1 MRILLVEDDPK
12 VASFIQ
18 KGLKEEGYAVDT
30 CSDGED
36 GAHWA
41 VENEYDLIILDVM
54 LPSMS
59 GLEICRHVRSKS
71 KPTPVLMLTARDSN
85 DDIVSGLDSG
95 ADDYLT
101 KPFSFDVLLARVRAL
116 LRRVQEYRTATLRLA
131 DLEMDPS
138 RRRVAR
144 AGVDI
149 RLTGK
154 EYALLEYLMRNPGIV
169 LSESRIIEH
178 VWDMN
183 HDSMTNTVNVYIH
196 HLRNKIDRDD
206 NRRLIHTIRGAGYM
220 LSDTKADKP

>member
-1 MRILLVEDDPK
+1 MRILLVEDDIK
-12 VASFIQ
+12 VAAFIQ
-18 KGLKEEGYAVDT
+18 KGLREEGYALDV
-30 CSDGED
+30 CAD
-36 GAHWA
+36 GADGARWA
-41 VENEYDLIILDVM
+41 VENDYDLVILDVM

-59 GLEICRHVRSKS
+59 GLDICRHIRAENKS
-71 KPTPVLMLTARDSN
+71 TPVLMLTARDSS

-116 LRRVQEYRTATLRLA
+116 LRRAQQYRAATLRVG

-138 RRRVAR
+138 TRRVAR
-144 AGVDI
+144 AHRDI
-149 RLTGK
+149 QLTGK

-196 HLRNKIDRDD
+196 HLRNKIDRGET
-206 NRRLIHTIRGAGYM
+206 RRLIHTVRGAGYM
-220 LSDTKADKP
+220 LSDRE

>member
-12 VASFIQ
+12 VSAFIL
-18 KGLKEEGYAVDT
+18 KGLKEEGYALDAYA
-30 CSDGED
+30 DGMD

-54 LPSMS
+54 LPGMN
-59 GLEICRHVRSKS
+59 GLDICRHIRAENKS
-71 KPTPVLMLTARDSN
+71 TPVLMLTARDSS

-116 LRRVQEYRTATLRLA
+116 LRRAQQYRSATLRIA
-131 DLEMDPS
+131 DLEMDPAT
-138 RRRVAR
+138 RRVSR
-144 AGVDI
+144 AGADI
-149 RLTGK
+149 QLTGK
-154 EYALLEYLMRNPGIV
+154 EYAMLEYFMRNPGIV

-196 HLRNKIDRDD
+196 HLRNKIDRGQS
-206 NRRLIHTIRGAGYM
+206 RRLIHTIRGAGY
-220 LSDTKADKP
+220 LFSDREVE

>member
-12 VASFIQ
+12 VSAFIL
-18 KGLKEEGYAVDT
+18 KGLKEEGYALDAYA
-30 CSDGED
+30 DGMD

-54 LPSMS
+54 LPGMN
-59 GLEICRHVRSKS
+59 GLDICRHIRAENKS
-71 KPTPVLMLTARDSN
+71 TPVLMLTARDSS

-116 LRRVQEYRTATLRLA
+116 LRRAQQYRSATLRIA
-131 DLEMDPS
+131 DLEMDPAT
-138 RRRVAR
+138 RRVSR
-144 AGVDI
+144 AGADI
-149 RLTGK
+149 QLTGK
-154 EYALLEYLMRNPGIV
+154 EYAMLEYFMRNPGIV

-196 HLRNKIDRDD
+196 HLRNKIDRGQS
-206 NRRLIHTIRGAGYM
+206 RRLIHTIRGAGFM
-220 LSDTKADKP
+220 LSERETDQA

>member
-12 VASFIQ
+12 VSAFIL
-18 KGLKEEGYAVDT
+18 KGLKEEGYALDAYA
-30 CSDGED
+30 DGMD

-54 LPSMS
+54 LPGMN
-59 GLEICRHVRSKS
+59 GLDICRHIRAENKS
-71 KPTPVLMLTARDSN
+71 TPVLMLTARDSS

-116 LRRVQEYRTATLRLA
+116 LRRAQQYRSATLRIA
-131 DLEMDPS
+131 DLEMDPAT
-138 RRRVAR
+138 RRVSR
-144 AGVDI
+144 AGADI
-149 RLTGK
+149 QLTGK
-154 EYALLEYLMRNPGIV
+154 EYAMLEYFMRNPGVV

-196 HLRNKIDRDD
+196 HLRNKIDRGQS
-206 NRRLIHTIRGAGYM
+206 RRLIHTIRGAGFM
-220 LSDTKADKP
+220 LSERETDQA

>member
-1 MRILLVEDDPK
+1 MRILLVEDDIK
-12 VASFIQ
+12 VAAFIQ
-18 KGLKEEGYAVDT
+18 KGLREEGYALDV
-30 CSDGED
+30 CAD
-36 GAHWA
+36 GADGARWA
-41 VENEYDLIILDVM
+41 VENDYDLVILDVM

-59 GLEICRHVRSKS
+59 GLDICRHIRAENKS
-71 KPTPVLMLTARDSN
+71 TPVLMLTARDSS

-116 LRRVQEYRTATLRLA
+116 LRRAQQYRAATLRVG

-138 RRRVAR
+138 TRRVAR
-144 AGVDI
+144 AHRDI
-149 RLTGK
+149 QLTGK

-196 HLRNKIDRDD
+196 HLRNKIDRGET
-206 NRRLIHTIRGAGYM
+206 RRLIHTVRGAGYM
-220 LSDTKADKP
+220 LSDREADKP

>member
-12 VASFIQ
+12 VSAFIL
-18 KGLKEEGYAVDT
+18 KGLKEEGYALDAYA
-30 CSDGED
+30 DGMD

-54 LPSMS
+54 LPGMN
-59 GLEICRHVRSKS
+59 GLDICRHIRAENKS
-71 KPTPVLMLTARDSN
+71 TPVLMLTARDSS

-116 LRRVQEYRTATLRLA
+116 LRRAQQYRSATLRIA
-131 DLEMDPS
+131 DLEMDPAT
-138 RRRVAR
+138 RRVSR
-144 AGVDI
+144 AGADI
-149 RLTGK
+149 QLTGK
-154 EYALLEYLMRNPGIV
+154 EYAMLEYFMRNPGV
-169 LSESRIIEH
+169 GLSESRIIEH

-196 HLRNKIDRDD
+196 HLRNKIDRGQS
-206 NRRLIHTIRGAGYM
+206 RRLIHTIRGAGY
-220 LSDTKADKP
+220 LFSDREVE

>member
-12 VASFIQ
+12 VSAFIL
-18 KGLKEEGYAVDT
+18 KGLKEEGYALDAYA
-30 CSDGED
+30 DGMD

-54 LPSMS
+54 LPGMN
-59 GLEICRHVRSKS
+59 GLDICRHIRAENKS
-71 KPTPVLMLTARDSN
+71 TPVLMLTARDSS

-116 LRRVQEYRTATLRLA
+116 LRRAQQYRSATLRIA
-131 DLEMDPS
+131 DLEMDPAT
-138 RRRVAR
+138 RRVSR
-144 AGVDI
+144 AGADI
-149 RLTGK
+149 QLTGK
-154 EYALLEYLMRNPGIV
+154 EYAMLEYFMRNPGVV

-196 HLRNKIDRDD
+196 HLRNKIDRGQS
-206 NRRLIHTIRGAGYM
+206 RRLIHTIRGAGY
-220 LSDTKADKP
+220 LFSDREVE